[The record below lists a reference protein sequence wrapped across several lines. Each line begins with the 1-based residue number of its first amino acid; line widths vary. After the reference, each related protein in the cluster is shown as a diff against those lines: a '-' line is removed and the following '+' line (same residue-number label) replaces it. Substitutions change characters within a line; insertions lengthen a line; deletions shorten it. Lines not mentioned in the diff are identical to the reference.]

1 MDFNFAYN
9 KPNSFF
15 KDKKANVNQDL
26 FNGNEETIK
35 KDSIVTIYG
44 KSRGLKVF
52 FDIVSET
59 GIQINNVSYEA
70 LVIIKNQ

>member
-15 KDKKANVNQDL
+15 KEKKASVTCDL
-26 FNGNEETIK
+26 FNRSGQTIK

-44 KSRGLKVF
+44 KSRDLKVF
-52 FDIVSET
+52 FDIVSES
-59 GIQINNVSYEA
+59 GIKIDNVSHEA
-70 LVIIKNQ
+70 LNIIKNQ

>member
-15 KDKKANVNQDL
+15 KEKKARVNQDL
-26 FNGNEETIK
+26 FNRNEEIIE

-44 KSRGLKVF
+44 KSRGFKAF
-52 FDIVSET
+52 FDIYSDT
-59 GIQINNVSYEA
+59 GIQIDNVSYEA
-70 LVIIKNQ
+70 LEMIKNQ